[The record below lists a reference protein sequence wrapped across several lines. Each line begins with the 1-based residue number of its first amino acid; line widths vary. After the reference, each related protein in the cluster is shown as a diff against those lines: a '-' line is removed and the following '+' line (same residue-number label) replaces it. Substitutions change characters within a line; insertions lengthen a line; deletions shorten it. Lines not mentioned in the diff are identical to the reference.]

1 MMRKPLFVL
10 CALALAG
17 CGRSDAPDTRVIQMP
32 DGGALAETVN
42 GTPVPQSLLEAV
54 ARQHN
59 WKLDQPPQRA
69 QALRVLT
76 DMILINQEARN
87 QNYFADPQF
96 QADAEAARL
105 KSVAD
110 ASVTEFEK
118 RSAVSDSVLKSEYDA
133 QLQHTGK
140 SAYDFTQLLF
150 GSEDDAL
157 KAEADV
163 LAGKPFQQVYDAWK
177 DKARQAR
184 AFTRVRLDQVP
195 EDLGKAI
202 AAMQNGET
210 TKVPIKTQFGWHV
223 VHLDIVNPY
232 TPPAFDEV
240 KDGIRRNLQM
250 KINRERLDKLRE
262 TAKIEYP
269 PGMAPPVS
277 RPAPGG
283 PSPQSPQHAAAGTDA
298 AKPVGPV
305 PQPVMVEKKD

>member
-1 MMRKPLFVL
+1 MRKSVFLLSAF
-10 CALALAG
+10 ALAG
-17 CGRSDAPDTRVIQMP
+17 CGGSDAPDTRVIQLP
-32 DGGALAETVN
+32 SGGAIAETVN

-69 QALRVLT
+69 QTLRIVT
-76 DMILINQEARN
+76 DMILINQQARA

-96 QADAEAARL
+96 LADVEAARL
-105 KSVAD
+105 KSIAD

-133 QLQHTGK
+133 QVAHTGK
-140 SAYDFTQLLF
+140 SAYDFTQMLF
-150 GSEDDAL
+150 DSEDDAL

-163 LAGKPFQQVYDAWK
+163 LGGKPFQQVYDAWK
-177 DKARQAR
+177 SKAKQAR

-195 EDLGKAI
+195 DELGKAI

-240 KDGIRRNLQM
+240 KEGIRRNLQM
-250 KINRERLDKLRE
+250 KINREALDKLRE

-269 PGMAPPVS
+269 PGMAPPIARAAPMPPQS
-277 RPAPGG
+277 AQPAP
-283 PSPQSPQHAAAGTDA
+283 AGADA
-298 AKPVGPV
+298 AKSAGPPPVV
-305 PQPVMVEKKD
+305 VEKKD